1 MSCLRD
7 LRGALPGPERSKT
20 EGRWRWTTSSPQEK
34 GERTPRRCGSGGSV
48 LFLPPYSPDF
58 SPIEEAFSKVKD
70 ILAPGRDLHPQSPA
84 ESDRLD
90 TRCPKHTGRCELVRT
105 AATTLSIIIAMKTA
119 LKQFEEYQQV
129 RQVS

>member
-7 LRGALPGPERSKT
+7 LRAALPGPERSNT
-20 EGRWRWTTSSPQEK
+20 ERRWRGTTSSPQEPK
-34 GERTPRRCGSGGSV
+34 SERTPRRCGSGGSV

-70 ILAPGRDLHPQSPA
+70 ILRPVVIRTREAPLKATGWA
-84 ESDRLD
+84 LD
-90 TRCPKHTGRCELVRT
+90 ALSAGRCGLVRT

>member
-1 MSCLRD
+1 MEHFLVPNAQTRSD
-7 LRGALPGPERSKT
+7 GGDGQPPG
-20 EGRWRWTTSSPQEK
+20 PQEK
-34 GERTPRRCGSGGSV
+34 SERTPRRYGSGGSV

-70 ILAPGRDLHPQSPA
+70 ILAPGRDLHPRSPA
-84 ESDRLD
+84 ESDRLG
-90 TRCPKHTGRCELVRT
+90 TRCPKQTGRCGLVRT

>member
-1 MSCLRD
+1 MEHFLVPNAQTRRD
-7 LRGALPGPERSKT
+7 GGDGQPPVHK
-20 EGRWRWTTSSPQEK
+20 
-34 GERTPRRCGSGGSV
+34 RRVEELLEDAAAEV

-58 SPIEEAFSKVKD
+58 SPIEETFSKVKD
-70 ILAPGRDLHPQSPA
+70 IPALGRDLHPRSPA
-84 ESDRLD
+84 ESDRLG
-90 TRCPKHTGRCELVRT
+90 TRCPKRTGRCGLVRT

>member
-1 MSCLRD
+1 MEHFLVPNAQTRRD
-7 LRGALPGPERSKT
+7 GGDGQPPVHK
-20 EGRWRWTTSSPQEK
+20 
-34 GERTPRRCGSGGSV
+34 RRVKELLEDAEAEV
-48 LFLPPYSPDF
+48 LFCSCPPYSPDF

-70 ILAPGRDLHPQSPA
+70 ILAPGRDLHPRSPA
-84 ESDRLD
+84 ESDRLG
-90 TRCPKHTGRCELVRT
+90 TRCPKRTGRCGLVRT